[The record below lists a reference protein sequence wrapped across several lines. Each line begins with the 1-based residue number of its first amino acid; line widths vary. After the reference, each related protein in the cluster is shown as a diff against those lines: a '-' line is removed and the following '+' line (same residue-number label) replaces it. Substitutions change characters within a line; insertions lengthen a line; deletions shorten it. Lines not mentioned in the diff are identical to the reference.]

1 MIIKQLIGAKR
12 VIMSL
17 IQEKLSPKLSYKL
30 MKFIDK
36 IEVEEKF
43 YNAKCEELIEK
54 YGERDERNK
63 LIHLETGVKIKKD
76 KTLEFQ
82 AKLDELDNVEVEKPD
97 TVFTLDE
104 LDELKLS
111 VADMYFLQDFIVE

>member
-30 MKFIDK
+30 MKFVDK

-43 YNAKCEELIEK
+43 YNKKCGELIEK
-54 YGERDERNK
+54 YGERDEKNK
-63 LIHLETGVKIKKD
+63 LIYLETGVKIKKD
-76 KTLEFQ
+76 KSLEFQ
-82 AKLDELDNVEVEKPD
+82 AELDELDKVEVEKPD
-97 TVFTLDE
+97 IVFTLDE
-104 LDELKLS
+104 LGELKLS

>member
-54 YGERDERNK
+54 YGERDEKNK
-63 LIHLETGVKIKKD
+63 LIYLETGVKIKKD
-76 KTLEFQ
+76 KSLEFQ
-82 AKLDELDNVEVEKPD
+82 AELDEIDKVEVEKPD

>member
-43 YNAKCEELIEK
+43 YNTKCEELIEK
-54 YGERDERNK
+54 YGERDEKNK
-63 LIHLETGVKIKKD
+63 LIYLETGVKIKKD
-76 KTLEFQ
+76 KSLEFQ
-82 AKLDELDNVEVEKPD
+82 AELDEVDKVEVEKPD

>member
-43 YNAKCEELIEK
+43 YNTKCEELIEK
-54 YGERDERNK
+54 YGERDEKNK
-63 LIHLETGVKIKKD
+63 LIYLETGVKIKKD
-76 KTLEFQ
+76 KSIEFQ
-82 AKLDELDNVEVEKPD
+82 AELDEVDKVEVEKPD

>member
-17 IQEKLSPKLSYKL
+17 IEEKISPKLSYKL
-30 MKFIDK
+30 MKFIGK

-43 YNAKCEELIEK
+43 YNTKCEELIQK
-54 YGERDERNK
+54 YGERDEKNK
-63 LIHLETGVKIKKD
+63 LIYLETGVKIKKD
-76 KTLEFQ
+76 KLLEFQ
-82 AKLDELDNVEVEKPD
+82 SELDELDKVEVEKPD